1 VDSLSYQ
8 DLVPIGPIADPVGPV
23 ARRQQIQRLARSRL
37 LPVPGTQAALYST
50 ILNAYQLMLASY
62 QPRHINVVL
71 VLTAGVDHD
80 RSDISAA
87 SLVRDLRVLHDPR
100 RPVRIVAIMLGRAGD
115 LRALRRIAATTNG
128 QAVAVTRSSRL
139 GQVIFRTVTRAPRQP
154 SCASQAA
161 S

>member
-1 VDSLSYQ
+1 MTSVTC
-8 DLVPIGPIADPVGPV
+8 PVCPSRRRVVRPTALGRPPALGARTAV
-23 ARRQQIQRLARSRL
+23 AR
-37 LPVPGTQAALYST
+37 T
-50 ILNAYQLMLASY
+50 
-62 QPRHINVVL
+62 
-71 VLTAGVDHD
+71 
-80 RSDISAA
+80 DISAA
-87 SLVRDLRVLHDPR
+87 SLVRDLQVLHDPR

-139 GQVIFRTVTRAPRQP
+139 GQVIFRTVTRTPCQP